1 MYTLGI
7 IPQAAVRG
15 WQEEI
20 LMPSEIKQAG
30 ITQV

>member
-1 MYTLGI
+1 M

-15 WQEEI
+15 WQEI

-30 ITQV
+30 ITWYDM